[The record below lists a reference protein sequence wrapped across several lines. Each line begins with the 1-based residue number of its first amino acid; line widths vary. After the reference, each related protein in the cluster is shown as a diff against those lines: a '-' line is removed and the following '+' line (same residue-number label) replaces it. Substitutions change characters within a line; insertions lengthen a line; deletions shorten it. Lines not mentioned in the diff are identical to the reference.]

1 MTHTATQRTVR
12 DGQRRGTAVNIW
24 LMGAVGV
31 LGAFQLFVLPLVL
44 LPASPAW
51 GWALVTVPLMTTPF
65 WSLVHEAIHGTLLAD
80 RTRSDRC
87 GRVMAVVYGA
97 PFILLKTGHLLHHRF
112 SRTPRERVEIYDP
125 AKTTW
130 AKVAPV
136 YYLRLVIGL
145 YLLEVLSLVLALLP
159 AAALRRLAVRTES
172 PDTVAGLLLDRIA
185 ADRNR
190 VQFRVDSAL
199 IVLLYGAAFLAYGT
213 HAWMLALA
221 IVGRALVVSIS
232 DNAYHYGTR
241 LDAPLE
247 AMNLRLSRPLERFA
261 LSFNLHD
268 VHHRHPGLR
277 WYELRPQFLSEG
289 SPYHLGWFAA
299 AARQFRGPIRL
310 AASAG
315 REAPGPAPE
324 ERGSPL
330 VGRAGRRP
338 E

>member
-1 MTHTATQRTVR
+1 MTHTTAQRTVR
-12 DGQRRGTAVNIW
+12 DRRQPDPRRGSVVNVW
-24 LMGAVGV
+24 LMSAVGV
-31 LGAFQLFVLPLVL
+31 LSVFQLFVLPLWL
-44 LPASPAW
+44 IPANPAW
-51 GWALVTVPLMTTPF
+51 GWALLTVPLMTTPF

-80 RTRSDRC
+80 RARGDRC
-87 GRVMAVVYGA
+87 GRAMAVAYGA

-125 AKTTW
+125 ARTTW

-145 YLLEVLSLVLALLP
+145 YLLEVASIGLALLP
-159 AAALRRLAVRTES
+159 AAALRRLAVRAES
-172 PDTVAGLLLDRIA
+172 PDTVAGLLLERIA

-190 VQFRVDSAL
+190 GQFRVDAAL
-199 IVLLYGAAFLAYGT
+199 IVLLYAGAFVAYGA

-232 DNAYHYGTR
+232 DNAYHYGTK

-247 AMNLRLSRPLERFA
+247 AMNLRLARPLERFA

-277 WYELRPQFLSEG
+277 WHELRGQFLAEG
-289 SPYHLGWFAA
+289 SPYHLGWFTA
-299 AARQFRGPIRL
+299 AARQFNGPIKL
-310 AASAG
+310 D
-315 REAPGPAPE
+315 
-324 ERGSPL
+324 
-330 VGRAGRRP
+330 
-338 E
+338 

>member
-1 MTHTATQRTVR
+1 MTDTEAETGARRAPKPVR
-12 DGQRRGTAVNIW
+12 DGQPARGAVVNVW
-24 LMGAVGV
+24 LMGAVGA
-31 LGAFQLFVLPLVL
+31 LSLAQLFVVPLWL
-44 LPASPAW
+44 IPANPAW
-51 GWALVTVPLMTTPF
+51 GWLLLTVPLMTTPF
-65 WSLVHEAIHGTLLAD
+65 WSLVHEAIHGTLLAS

-87 GRVMAVVYGA
+87 GRVLAIIYGA

-125 AKTTW
+125 RKTTW
-130 AKVAPV
+130 AKAAPV

-145 YLLEVLSLVLALLP
+145 YLLEVLSVALAILP
-159 AAALRRLAVRTES
+159 AAVLRRLAVRAES

-190 VQFRVDSAL
+190 GQFHIDAAL
-199 IVLLYGAAFLAYGT
+199 IVLLYSAAFVAYGS

-221 IVGRALVVSIS
+221 IVGRAIVVSIS
-232 DNAYHYGTR
+232 DNAYHYGTK

-247 AMNLRLSRPLERFA
+247 AMNLKLAAPLERFA

-277 WYELRPQFLSEG
+277 WYELRGQFLAEG

-299 AARQFRGPIRL
+299 AARQFNGPIRL
-310 AASAG
+310 DASAG
-315 REAPGPAPE
+315 RAEPD
-324 ERGSPL
+324 
-330 VGRAGRRP
+330 
-338 E
+338 